1 MSVVSVVKLLLRK
14 GISQINFG
22 MSVKS
27 FGLLGLAT
35 NFRLLFFGQV
45 DDFDTLRRT
54 APMVFLCTGLA
65 LDKEEVTG
73 LVGTVHMG
81 GGRLA
86 TLVTF

>member
-35 NFRLLFFGQV
+35 NFRLLFFGHV

-54 APMVFLCTGLA
+54 TPFIFLGTGLT

-73 LVGTVHMG
+73 LIRTVHVG
-81 GGRLA
+81 GGRLT
-86 TLVTF
+86 TLVAF